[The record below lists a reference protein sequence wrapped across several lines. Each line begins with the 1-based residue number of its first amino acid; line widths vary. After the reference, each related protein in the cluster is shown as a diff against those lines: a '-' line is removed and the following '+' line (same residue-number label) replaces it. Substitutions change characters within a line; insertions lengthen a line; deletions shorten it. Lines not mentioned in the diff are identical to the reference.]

1 MAEAPAPSPEIAE
14 APRPLAEID
23 PTHPELVLGL
33 DEPLATFNRAGVLSA
48 ADCHT
53 ALRLA
58 RLTGCTDP
66 LALLGAAFAV
76 RAPRF
81 GHVQAVLADLP
92 TSVTDEDGRTVPIPP
107 ERWPDLDA
115 WLAALDASPMV
126 RGPGRAVAPLHLD
139 RGRLYLDRYWR
150 HETRTAEAIAG
161 RTDRAGS
168 DGVELAPAGQAAL
181 EVLFADNDQQAAA
194 ARAALTTSFAVVAG
208 GPGTGKTATIAR
220 IVSLASR
227 HATLDGQPVRIGIA
241 APTGKAAARLAE
253 ALREAVADLGAAGS
267 MLVDTDV
274 AERVVPRTV
283 HRMLGGSRSSTRFRH
298 DAANP
303 LPLDLVVVDEVSM
316 VPLALLGRL
325 LDAVRPDATLVLVG
339 DPDQLASVEAGSV
352 LGDMLTVGE
361 GTALA
366 GQVTT
371 LTRNYRSTED
381 IITFA
386 AAVREGRAD
395 DALSMLARNPA
406 DPRGQAVSLVTPEVL
421 GVWPQGTGRL
431 AGIRE
436 LLVEQAL
443 EAAAA
448 GQAGD
453 GDSALT
459 ATMGAQVLCAHRRG
473 LDGVTVWN
481 AAIEG
486 WASSLPSY
494 RRPVW
499 YPGRPIMAS
508 RNDYDLGIFNG
519 DIGVTIADGDRL
531 AVVVDGRDAPAVDH
545 RRLGE
550 VQTVHAMTIHKSQ
563 GSQFDDVIVV
573 LPVDPS
579 PILTRELLYTAV
591 TRARRSVSI
600 VGTEEAL
607 VRGITRQVQRASA
620 LPDRLR
626 DLLSG

>member
-1 MAEAPAPSPEIAE
+1 MAEPTTPQ
-14 APRPLAEID
+14 PLAEVD
-23 PTHPELVLGL
+23 PTHPEIVLGL
-33 DEPLATFNRAGVLSA
+33 DEPLATFNTAGVLSA
-48 ADCHT
+48 VDCHT

-92 TSVTDEDGRTVPIPP
+92 ATVTDEDGRTVPIDPD
-107 ERWPDLDA
+107 RWPDLDQ
-115 WLAALDASPMV
+115 WLAALAASPMV
-126 RGPGRAVAPLHLD
+126 ASGPAEEGTIAPLHLD
-139 RGRLYLDRYWR
+139 DGRLYLDRYWR
-150 HETRTAEAIAG
+150 HETRTATAIAE
-161 RTDRAGS
+161 RAAHADR
-168 DGVELAPAGQAAL
+168 DGVTLAPAGESAL
-181 EVLFADNDQQAAA
+181 KVLFGDDNAEQLQA

-220 IVSLASR
+220 IVALASK
-227 HATLDGQPVRIGIA
+227 HATIDGRPVRIGIA
-241 APTGKAAARLAE
+241 APTGKAAARLGE
-253 ALREAVADLGAAGS
+253 AMREAVTEIGAAGS
-267 MLVDTDV
+267 MLVDVDV
-274 AERVVPRTV
+274 ADRVVPQTV

-352 LGDMLTVGE
+352 LGDMLAVGE
-361 GTALA
+361 GTVLA

-371 LTRNYRSTED
+371 LTRNYRSTEA
-381 IITFA
+381 IIAFA
-386 AAVREGRAD
+386 GAVREGQAD
-395 DALSMLARNPA
+395 DALAMVARNPA

-431 AGIRE
+431 TGVRE
-436 LLVEQAL
+436 LLVSQAL
-443 EAAAA
+443 EASAAA
-448 GQAGD
+448 QAGD
-453 GDSALT
+453 GESALK

-481 AAIEG
+481 AAVEG
-486 WASSLPSY
+486 WASTLPSY

-499 YPGRPIMAS
+499 YPGRPIIAS

-519 DIGVTIADGDRL
+519 DIGVTITDGDRL
-531 AVVVDGRDAPAVDH
+531 AVVVDGRDAPPVDH

-573 LPVDPS
+573 LPTDPS

-591 TRARRSVSI
+591 TRARRSVTI

-607 VRGITRQVQRASA
+607 RRGITRQVQRASA
-620 LPDRLR
+620 LPARLR
-626 DLLSG
+626 DLLPPPD